1 MGVRVTGRT
10 GTRVTMGRVCHVGR
24 TIIWVNVKVRVS
36 EQHESTGS
44 L

>member
-10 GTRVTMGRVCHVGR
+10 GTRVTMGRVRHVSR
-24 TIIWVNVKVRVS
+24 TIIGVNAKVGVS
-36 EQHESTGS
+36 EQHESPGS